1 MAWEAIS
8 AWIARRGL
16 RGLAVLAAAAALAC
30 GAGESGGGAGDG
42 EALTVRLIQRI
53 EGAEVRN
60 RAATPEV
67 APTVWRFDGSTP
79 ALPAGAAV
87 GWSSAGV
94 EDGVWRGTSA
104 APKAVLELTSEEV
117 LGGGDDVW
125 AIEVRMRVSAGETL
139 RLTVLGEEGPPGP
152 AFAAPEGPPAGF
164 VEELVPGEM
173 TTYRIERARQFPLG
187 PSARRDVRRVVLLPT
202 DAPGAEVEIESVRL
216 VFRREH
222 LAGLPTGIGWYDLG
236 QVWKESVA
244 SRPGEEIVF
253 TVDLPERPLLD
264 LSVGTVARRPVEME
278 VEIAAAGAEPVRRRK
293 VLSRPEVW
301 EPWPIDLDPLGGER
315 ATITLRSR
323 SALADAVSFWGA
335 PVVRSRRSGP
345 AAPGAEVPQ
354 GVIVFLSDTLRRDHL
369 SLYGYG
375 RDTAPVLSTLA
386 DAGVVFDDAVVQGT
400 WTKISVPSILASQYP
415 STHGIVTFTDRLPA
429 AATTLAEVFRDA
441 GYATLQTSSV
451 PFSGQLTN
459 LHQGVEEL
467 HERAALDD
475 EAVEGSRSKT
485 ARPWMDRLLP
495 WIEAKR
501 EVPFFAL
508 LHTMDA
514 HHPFPPRAPFD
525 TEWGADGALEVHS
538 AEEETVRPFID
549 NPLLANFTTPH
560 RSDLVEA
567 GLDPEAWVER
577 EVDWLD
583 GSILAQD
590 AELHRLLAHLEA
602 LGLEDRVVIAFLSD
616 HGTELLDHDSHWH
629 GTTVYSELTDVP
641 LLLWGPGFLPQGVRV
656 AEPVEM
662 IDVFPTLVEL
672 AGLEV
677 PETAQ
682 GRSLLPLL
690 RSTAAG
696 AEASRAGWRP
706 KPRFSERASMD
717 PDFAAYY
724 PTRSTAIFDGRWKL
738 VRHVDPPE
746 GVPEIELF
754 DRARDRADTTN
765 LAARHPEVVTALL
778 HKLDR
783 WQAWAVS
790 QQVDPGAEGELSAE
804 ELRQLQSLGYL

>member
-1 MAWEAIS
+1 MAWEAILKPIS
-8 AWIARRGL
+8 RGGL
-16 RGLAVLAAAAALAC
+16 RALVVLAAAGAVAC
-30 GAGESGGGAGDG
+30 GDGGPDG
-42 EALTVRLIQRI
+42 RSETLAVRLVERI
-53 EGAEVRN
+53 EQAEIRN

-79 ALPAGAAV
+79 ALAPGAAA
-87 GWSSAGV
+87 GWRSSGV
-94 EDGVWRGTSA
+94 QDGVWRGTTA
-104 APKAVLELTSEEV
+104 APKAVLELGSEAV
-117 LGGGDDVW
+117 LGGGDDLW
-125 AIEVRMRVSAGETL
+125 AIEVRMQVSAGERL
-139 RLTVLGEEGPPGP
+139 RLTVLGEDGPPGP
-152 AFAAPEGPPAGF
+152 AFAAPDGPPAGF

-173 TTYRIERARQFPLG
+173 TTYRVERARQFPMG
-187 PSARRDVRRVVLLPT
+187 PSVRRDVRRVVLLPT

-222 LAGLPTGIGWYDLG
+222 LAGLPTGIGWYDLA
-236 QVWKESVA
+236 QVWKESVV

-253 TVDLPERPLLD
+253 SVDLPERPFLD
-264 LSVGTVARRPVEME
+264 LSVGTVARRPVTVE
-278 VEIAAAGAEPVRRRK
+278 VEVAAPGTEPVRRRR

-301 EPWPIDLDPLGGER
+301 EPWQIDLGRLAEDGGGS

-323 SALADAVSFWGA
+323 SALSDAVAFWGA

-345 AAPGAEVPQ
+345 AAPGAEAPQ

-369 SLYGYG
+369 ALYGYG
-375 RDTAPVLSTLA
+375 RETAPVLNALA
-386 DAGVVFDDAVVQGT
+386 AEGVVFDDAVVQGT
-400 WTKISVPSILASQYP
+400 WTKVSVPSILASQYP
-415 STHGIVTFTDRLPA
+415 STHGIVRFTDRLPA
-429 AATTLAEVFRDA
+429 AATTLAEVFRSA

-467 HERAALDD
+467 HERAALGDD
-475 EAVEGSRSKT
+475 EVEGSRSKT

-495 WIEAKR
+495 WIEAHR

-525 TEWGADGALEVHS
+525 TEWGAEGALEVHA

-560 RSDLVEA
+560 RSDLLEA
-567 GLDPEAWVER
+567 GLDPRAWVER

-590 AELHRLLAHLEA
+590 AELDRLLARLEA
-602 LGLEDRVVIAFLSD
+602 LGLRDRVVIAFLSD

-641 LLLWGPGFLPQGVRV
+641 LLLWGPGFLPAGLRV
-656 AEPVEM
+656 GEPVEM

-682 GRSLLPLL
+682 GRSLVPLL
-690 RSTAAG
+690 RAA
-696 AEASRAGWRP
+696 EAGWRP
-706 KPRFSERASMD
+706 KPRFSERESMD
-717 PDFAAYY
+717 PELTAYY
-724 PTRSTAIFDGRWKL
+724 PARSTAIFDGRWKL

-746 GVPEIELF
+746 GLPEIELF
-754 DRARDRADTTN
+754 DRARDRGDTTN
-765 LAARHPEVVTALL
+765 LADQHPEVVAALL
-778 HKLDR
+778 RKMDR
-783 WQAWAVS
+783 WQAWAVE
-790 QQVDPGAEGELSAE
+790 QRVDPGAEGELSAE
-804 ELRQLQSLGYL
+804 ELRELRSLGYL

>member
-1 MAWEAIS
+1 MIWEAIS
-8 AWIARRGL
+8 RDVL
-16 RGLAVLAAAAALAC
+16 RGLALLAAAGAVAC
-30 GAGESGGGAGDG
+30 GAGGPG
-42 EALTVRLIQRI
+42 EDAETLAVRLVQRMG
-53 EGAEVRN
+53 EAEVRN

-79 ALPAGAAV
+79 GLTPAAAA
-87 GWSSAGV
+87 GWRSTGV
-94 EDGVWRGTSA
+94 RDGVWHGTTA
-104 APKAVLELTSEEV
+104 APKAVLELASEAV

-125 AIEVRMRVSAGETL
+125 AVEVRMRVSAGERL
-139 RLTVLGEEGPPGP
+139 RLTVLGADGPPGP
-152 AFAAPEGPPAGF
+152 AFAAPDGPPAGF

-187 PSARRDVRRVVLLPT
+187 PSVRREARRVVLLPT

-222 LAGLPTGIGWYDLG
+222 LAGLPTGIGWYDLA
-236 QVWKESVA
+236 QVWKESVV

-264 LSVGTVARRPVEME
+264 LSVGTVARRPVAVE
-278 VEIAAAGAEPVRRRK
+278 VEVAAPGAEPVRRRR

-301 EPWPIDLDPLGGER
+301 EPWQIDLARLAEGAEGGGGS

-323 SALADAVSFWGA
+323 SVLSDAVSFWGA

-345 AAPGAEVPQ
+345 AAPGAAAPQ

-369 SLYGYG
+369 ALYGYG
-375 RDTAPVLSTLA
+375 RETAPVLGALA
-386 DAGVVFDDAVVQGT
+386 AEGVVFDDAVVQGT
-400 WTKISVPSILASQYP
+400 WTKVSVPSILASQYP
-415 STHGIVTFTDRLPA
+415 STHGIVSFTDRLPA

-441 GYATLQTSSV
+441 GYATFQTSSV

-467 HERAALDD
+467 HERAALGDGQ
-475 EAVEGSRSKT
+475 VEGSRSKT

-525 TEWGADGALEVHS
+525 TEWGEEGALELHA

-560 RSDLVEA
+560 RSDLLEA
-567 GLDPEAWVER
+567 GLDPRAWVER
-577 EVDWLD
+577 EIDWLD

-590 AELHRLLAHLEA
+590 AELDRLLAHLEA
-602 LGLEDRVVIAFLSD
+602 LGLRDRVVIAFLSD

-641 LLLWGPGFLPQGVRV
+641 LLLWGPGFLPRGARV
-656 AEPVEM
+656 DEPVEM

-682 GRSLLPLL
+682 GRSLMPLL
-690 RSTAAG
+690 QAA
-696 AEASRAGWRP
+696 ASGGGAGWRP
-706 KPRFSERASMD
+706 KPRFSERESMD
-717 PDFAAYY
+717 PELTTYY
-724 PTRSTAIFDGRWKL
+724 PARSTAIFDGRWKL
-738 VRHVDPPE
+738 VRHIDPPE
-746 GVPEIELF
+746 GLAEIQLF

-765 LAARHPEVVTALL
+765 LADRRPEVVAALL
-778 HKLDR
+778 RKLDR
-783 WQAWAVS
+783 WQVWARE
-790 QQVDPGAEGELSAE
+790 QRVDPGAQGELSAE
-804 ELRQLQSLGYL
+804 ELRQLESLGYL